1 MTEPERDD
9 QPDAEPEAPG
19 ADSADAG
26 RDPAMDA
33 LIAASRLHRGAAMDG
48 NGEHVPLT
56 NPEVG
61 RIRNAAD
68 RFLAEQDRLPK
79 DRRLTRAK
87 LAGAIGESKSTVSQ
101 ILNNKYPRS
110 RIDGHRKRDEV
121 LRKIDKHL
129 ALLAA
134 RRESPQRSGFAWTGV
149 AEEVKGVANTA
160 VLLDTIGVAYG
171 PAGIGKTLTLEA
183 LLSVYPGS
191 VLITIDDGTH
201 SVTTFLRELSDKLKV
216 GSARYRQSM
225 RRCICDALRQS
236 KRLVMVDEAHLA
248 GLDVLNCIRQIHD
261 STGCPVLLAGL
272 PALAKTLLQGRG
284 DDSRGA
290 TLFSR
295 VGVSRDLTE
304 RCRRDGD
311 RGEPLFSVADVRKVF
326 ARSTLRIAGDA
337 QRWLQGLACMP
348 EVGAM
353 RAATNAVRLATH
365 VAQQKGDTEITLAM
379 LQSASKLLHG
389 LEGARAI
396 ANRIKQQSK
405 VA

>member
-1 MTEPERDD
+1 MTDPEQDER
-9 QPDAEPEAPG
+9 PDAEPEAPG
-19 ADSADAG
+19 TDSADGG

-33 LIAASRLHRGAAMDG
+33 LIAASRIHRGQAMDG

-68 RFLAEQDRLPK
+68 RFLQEQERLPK
-79 DRRLTRAK
+79 DRRLTRSK

-101 ILNNKYPRS
+101 ILNNKYPRG

-160 VLLDTIGVAYG
+160 VLLDTIGAVYG

-191 VLITIDDGTH
+191 VLLTIDDGTH
-201 SVTTFLRELSDKLKV
+201 SVTTFLRELSDKLKL

-225 RRCICDALRQS
+225 RRCICDAL
-236 KRLVMVDEAHLA
+236 
-248 GLDVLNCIRQIHD
+248 
-261 STGCPVLLAGL
+261 
-272 PALAKTLLQGRG
+272 
-284 DDSRGA
+284 
-290 TLFSR
+290 
-295 VGVSRDLTE
+295 E
-304 RCRRDGD
+304 RCRNDGD
-311 RGEPLFSVADVRKVF
+311 RGEPLFTVADVRKVF

-353 RAATNAVRLATH
+353 RAAVNAVRLATH
-365 VAQQKGDTEITLAM
+365 VAQQKGDSEITLAM
-379 LQSASKLLHG
+379 LQSAAKLLHG